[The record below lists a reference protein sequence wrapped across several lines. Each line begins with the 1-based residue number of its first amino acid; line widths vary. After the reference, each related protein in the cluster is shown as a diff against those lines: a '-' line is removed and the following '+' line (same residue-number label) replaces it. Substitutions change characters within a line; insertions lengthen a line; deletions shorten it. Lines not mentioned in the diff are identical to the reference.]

1 MFYRCFTNSFFK
13 EHLQVAAS
21 MEFSEVSGW
30 LLFKT
35 SRSEVFFRRIINFSE
50 QTFKVCLHSAS
61 KLNCMKE
68 SVTVNKE

>member
-1 MFYRCFTNSFFK
+1 
-13 EHLQVAAS
+13 

-35 SRSEVFFRRIINFSE
+35 SRSEVFFRRIINLSE
-50 QTFKVCLHSAS
+50 QTSKVCLHSAS